1 LLQHPAA
8 PESLLANSLFGS
20 LNYFDHDAAMLFE
33 SIIDHGNRRNL
44 FLAERQRV
52 RIEAAKTGFVN
63 AAAPRR
69 KGGIELLRCSING
82 SVRCIGNF
90 RFR

>member
-1 LLQHPAA
+1 
-8 PESLLANSLFGS
+8 
-20 LNYFDHDAAMLFE
+20 MLFE

-63 AAAPRR
+63 AAAAAAPRR
-69 KGGIELLRCSING
+69 KRGIELLRCSING
-82 SVRCIGNF
+82 SVRGIGNL

>member
-8 PESLLANSLFGS
+8 PESLLANWLFGS
-20 LNYFDHDAAMLFE
+20 LNYFGQDAAMLFE

-44 FLAERQRV
+44 FLAERQRI

-63 AAAPRR
+63 AATAAPRR
-69 KGGIELLRCSING
+69 KGGIELLRC
-82 SVRCIGNF
+82 
-90 RFR
+90 